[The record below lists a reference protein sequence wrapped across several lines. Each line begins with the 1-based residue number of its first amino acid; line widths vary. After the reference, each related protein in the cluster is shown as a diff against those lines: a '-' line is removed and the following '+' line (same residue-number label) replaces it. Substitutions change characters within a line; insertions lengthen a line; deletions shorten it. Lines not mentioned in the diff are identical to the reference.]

1 MISTLVTKWNRFWFE
16 SDVLRVRLDTFR
28 AVFFGL
34 LAFDQWMLMV
44 VHAPRYGVGGFN
56 VSHLP
61 SLDPIL
67 PVPTA
72 GLMTLAFFVGGFLPL
87 RVALGI
93 ATRGSLYALTVIYGA
108 AYFWSQADSYQHH
121 YLIAL
126 LLLLCCFLPHEVL
139 TGLERPADGAPRPP
153 RVRSWA
159 TRLIYVEVSIVYF
172 YTAVTK
178 TTEEWMNGWAL
189 ERIIQTES
197 MRGFLGWSAEV
208 LSLDPL
214 TPYAVTGHVIMLWQ
228 YFVAL
233 AFLVPRLHKVACI
246 TGPLFHILVEVI
258 DLKIGWFSY
267 YMIGIYYILLFPDAW
282 FMAVGRPI
290 ARLLQPLKDAW
301 GWLVKPRPLPVGMS
315 ALWAVGAGLVA
326 GLVAA
331 SVPVAGADALGAI
344 IGLIVAAAVW
354 PRVRP
359 CAGAGP
365 RARAL
370 VQVLGVVAL
379 WGSVHVGE
387 TLYDYHRRW
396 AGQLAR
402 HGDLVAAAAHYEQAN
417 DVAPEGPARYFQL
430 AEIYVRL
437 GRFDDAERAFVAGL
451 ERAPDSARGRDGLE
465 RLRTRPGR

>member
-72 GLMTLAFFVGGFLPL
+72 GLMTLAFFVGGFLSL

-189 ERIIQTES
+189 ERIS
-197 MRGFLGWSAEV
+197 RPRACAASSA
-208 LSLDPL
+208 
-214 TPYAVTGHVIMLWQ
+214 
-228 YFVAL
+228 
-233 AFLVPRLHKVACI
+233 
-246 TGPLFHILVEVI
+246 
-258 DLKIGWFSY
+258 
-267 YMIGIYYILLFPDAW
+267 
-282 FMAVGRPI
+282 GRP
-290 ARLLQPLKDAW
+290 RC
-301 GWLVKPRPLPVGMS
+301 S
-315 ALWAVGAGLVA
+315 A
-326 GLVAA
+326 
-331 SVPVAGADALGAI
+331 SI
-344 IGLIVAAAVW
+344 
-354 PRVRP
+354 R
-359 CAGAGP
+359 
-365 RARAL
+365 
-370 VQVLGVVAL
+370 
-379 WGSVHVGE
+379 
-387 TLYDYHRRW
+387 
-396 AGQLAR
+396 
-402 HGDLVAAAAHYEQAN
+402 
-417 DVAPEGPARYFQL
+417 
-430 AEIYVRL
+430 
-437 GRFDDAERAFVAGL
+437 
-451 ERAPDSARGRDGLE
+451 
-465 RLRTRPGR
+465 